1 MWFVSTSPLP
11 GKFGYPYCHGAG
23 SGDPYVRDA
32 GVISPHSDPSMNP
45 GGSTRSCGSP
55 GEGGGAATL
64 EQNGRIQALGP
75 HTAPLGMRFYNRSF
89 SEGGAHVLPKSD
101 FPDDANETTV
111 LVALHGSWNRSRKI
125 GYSVHRVVLRS
136 TGEVKTHDVLID
148 GWLDRSSD
156 SAWGRPVDV
165 ELLPDGSVLISD
177 DGKNAVYRLAW
188 HTTPPA
194 TTTTTTTPA
203 TTTTTTTDDAVYVLA
218 VLLVAAA

>member
-1 MWFVSTSPLP
+1 M
-11 GKFGYPYCHGAG
+11 
-23 SGDPYVRDA
+23 
-32 GVISPHSDPSMNP
+32 
-45 GGSTRSCGSP
+45 
-55 GEGGGAATL
+55 
-64 EQNGRIQALGP
+64 
-75 HTAPLGMRFYNRSF
+75 
-89 SEGGAHVLPKSD
+89 
-101 FPDDANETTV
+101 
-111 LVALHGSWNRSRKI
+111 
-125 GYSVHRVVLRS
+125 LRS

-203 TTTTTTTDDAVYVLA
+203 TTTTTLEATTTTTDGAVFVLA